1 MEPRVAW
8 WSTLVSVNAT
18 VLAIAAT
25 FREKFELSQVWTSV
39 ALGLLSVSLLLA
51 LVMLYAW
58 THKPATERLAGL
70 MVGGFAVVLF
80 GIGFSI
86 LVGIGLVALW

>member
-1 MEPRVAW
+1 VSGSGSPLSTHGRKNKDMEPRVAW

-25 FREKFELSQVWTSV
+25 FREKFELSQVWTSI

-51 LVMLYAW
+51 LVMLYA
-58 THKPATERLAGL
+58 RGY
-70 MVGGFAVVLF
+70 
-80 GIGFSI
+80 
-86 LVGIGLVALW
+86 

>member
-1 MEPRVAW
+1 MEPRVSW

-25 FREKFELSQVWTSV
+25 FREKFGLSQVWTSV
-39 ALGLLSVSLLLA
+39 ALWLLSFSLVLA

-58 THKPATERLAGL
+58 THKPETEKLAGL
-70 MVGGFAVVLF
+70 MVGSFALVLF
-80 GIGFSI
+80 GFGFLI
-86 LVGIGLVALW
+86 LVGMGLLALW